1 MTTIIII
8 WGYQRANTKET
19 FVVLPITLHG
29 SLGYGFPNTH
39 PHTRTHTRVPKFIGN
54 NVANFLRIQG
64 EMEDEGGIGTV
75 LTHNEGADF
84 VIDELIV
91 W

>member
-1 MTTIIII
+1 MSFF
-8 WGYQRANTKET
+8 Q
-19 FVVLPITLHG
+19 LPYMALWDMDFQT
-29 SLGYGFPNTH
+29 PTH
-39 PHTRTHTRVPKFIGN
+39 THTHTRVPKFIGN
-54 NVANFLRIQG
+54 NVANFLCIQG

>member
-1 MTTIIII
+1 MGISKGKHKGNFCRSSNYPTWHFGI
-8 WGYQRANTKET
+8 WISK
-19 FVVLPITLHG
+19 H
-29 SLGYGFPNTH
+29 PN
-39 PHTRTHTRVPKFIGN
+39 TRTHTRVPKFIGN
-54 NVANFLRIQG
+54 NVANFLRIHG